1 MSVVRTLLLSILVI
15 LSLHQE
21 TPHNHHHHYH
31 HHYFS
36 IIGRV
41 KAQTNV
47 NSNTFIDKYLIPRP
61 KEVTWEETATK
72 LLSFY
77 KLNFVLYV
85 KGTKVDRTQFPVVDT
100 ALKRYE
106 AWMFKLFE
114 TKGSPTNYDSDFLFY
129 NEDVVIQITED
140 VTYPVLDVLNID
152 ESYEL
157 TIRTRGIVIKS
168 TSQFGFLRALETFS
182 QMIRRNINDQFFFIP
197 NTPIYIKD
205 SPRFKHRGLMIDV
218 ARNYIYPETIKEII
232 DLMSFDKL
240 NVLHIHFTDAQSF
253 PYQMYGSF
261 SDLSDKG
268 SFSKELVYSK
278 EDIASLI
285 EYAYFRGIQ
294 IIPEFDMPGHTKSFS
309 FAYPE
314 VVSSCPKRLATNVNN
329 YPLNVAESTTFDIIE
344 AILGQWQSKDTLM
357 EKTKIS
363 NSILLS
369 IMHLGGDEVTKACW
383 TDENPIIFNFF
394 NAMQNQTQFGKIQN
408 GYDIWGYFQAMIASK
423 PNYQK
428 LTTTIFWEDL
438 FLSMA
443 QQTTLFKPDPSKSIC
458 QIWRDPANIRNCVS
472 QGYKTILSAGY
483 YLDMINN
490 PIGFSPN
497 PNPPPYTFVD
507 TWKSM
512 YLIDPFDQFVNVSSS
527 LDYVNSILGIEA
539 ALWAE
544 NVHDETIISTLY
556 PRLTAFAERAWSDR
570 SVKDLTDATT
580 RLVNHRCHTQIKR
593 GFKDI
598 PPIKPIYCSYQYI
611 SEEPKEEITWAYG
624 AAIAMFCI
632 NAFLVSMVLAM
643 MIVVFCVYKKY
654 ASLKKAYRN
663 DISMSEDKLN
673 SYYVRED

>member
-1 MSVVRTLLLSILVI
+1 MRWVGGHSNHSYNCNTHIFARPLLSKRTSPKKSILLRIHFWRKRDSVHQQSHHHHYHDSSFYSFTLVSMMMTSIPFSPNINTMSVVRTLLLSILVI

-394 NAMQNQTQFGKIQN
+394 NGMCVFFEFIAHSNFSHLFAIPTMNQQ
-408 GYDIWGYFQAMIASK
+408 S
-423 PNYQK
+423 
-428 LTTTIFWEDL
+428 
-438 FLSMA
+438 
-443 QQTTLFKPDPSKSIC
+443 
-458 QIWRDPANIRNCVS
+458 
-472 QGYKTILSAGY
+472 
-483 YLDMINN
+483 
-490 PIGFSPN
+490 
-497 PNPPPYTFVD
+497 
-507 TWKSM
+507 
-512 YLIDPFDQFVNVSSS
+512 
-527 LDYVNSILGIEA
+527 
-539 ALWAE
+539 
-544 NVHDETIISTLY
+544 
-556 PRLTAFAERAWSDR
+556 
-570 SVKDLTDATT
+570 
-580 RLVNHRCHTQIKR
+580 
-593 GFKDI
+593 
-598 PPIKPIYCSYQYI
+598 
-611 SEEPKEEITWAYG
+611 
-624 AAIAMFCI
+624 
-632 NAFLVSMVLAM
+632 
-643 MIVVFCVYKKY
+643 
-654 ASLKKAYRN
+654 
-663 DISMSEDKLN
+663 
-673 SYYVRED
+673 